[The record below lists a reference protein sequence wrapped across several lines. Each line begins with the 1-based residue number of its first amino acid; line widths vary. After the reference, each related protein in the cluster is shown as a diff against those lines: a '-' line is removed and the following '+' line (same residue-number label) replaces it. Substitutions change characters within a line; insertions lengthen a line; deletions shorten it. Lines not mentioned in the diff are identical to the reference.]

1 MRVLE
6 DLFTNS
12 NASDTKVSIS
22 FIEIYNEKVYDLLAD
37 NPTESIPAKGH
48 KTSTA
53 IKKRIYDVDDAV
65 QILSSCRKNRRVRP
79 TKMNPNSSRSHAIL
93 TVYVAVKHGDAGER
107 KAALHLVDLA
117 GSEGVRRTSH
127 SGIALKEGNH
137 INQGLLCVAKV
148 IKALSTKAKVIPYRD
163 TILTSALQGLSRF
176 REMFQRS
183 WISLSLQFF
192 FREI

>member
-1 MRVLE
+1 MKIL
-6 DLFTNS
+6 
-12 NASDTKVSIS
+12 IS
-22 FIEIYNEKVYDLLAD
+22 FIEIYNEKAYDLLSD
-37 NPTESIPAKGH
+37 NPSESIPAKGH

-53 IKKRIYDVDDAV
+53 KKTRVHDIDDAI
-65 QILSSCRKNRRVRP
+65 QILCNCRKNRRVRP

-93 TVYVAVKHGDAGER
+93 TIYVAVKQGDGGGER

-137 INQGLLCVAKV
+137 INQGLLCIAKV

-163 TILTSALQGLSRF
+163 TILTSALQGLYAF
-176 REMFQRS
+176 
-183 WISLSLQFF
+183 
-192 FREI
+192 